1 MKKRK
6 TVALIL
12 AAAMVSSL
20 IPAKN
25 LTVQAENYQIST
37 EKTEKIAADG
47 NLVLDSAWEVEN
59 PTEGHLKLNEDGSIT
74 ITSEK
79 GALDEGAM
87 KNVLYY
93 KLPNSTD
100 YQFTVKVQGN
110 FSANYQGAHL
120 MITSGKNLQNAVG
133 VVRRYHGYLGGNYG
147 TNMLMGVMQNGGS
160 PSEYYEG
167 ATEIGDTFYLKLQK
181 QNGRITGYYSQ
192 EYSDN
197 AQDWNKIVDTTK
209 NNIEFVDKGS
219 ALIDPENIYLAI
231 AASNGGGNTPT
242 EITFSDLRVGGEPV
256 SFTTDPTV
264 LASISLDGAK
274 KMEVNGSQKLT
285 LAGKDYHGKEIS
297 DFDSVIYK
305 SSDEEVA
312 VVDENGI
319 VTGKKNGNVVITAEA
334 SKSGITKTAEIEIQV
349 GEIIVENSWELISFD
364 GNTKMTVELLTGGT
378 LQYRAE
384 QDGVMNIETSPLGL
398 VTDLG
403 DFSKKLV
410 VKNVSDIKEINE
422 TYEMIS
428 GKKDTYVNH
437 CKEQTLTFVKKDNPS
452 VEFDLI
458 IRVYDD
464 GTAYRYAV
472 RTENEGEEIQI
483 KDEISGLQLPGEA
496 NVYWMNYASSTWNY
510 EGQYEV
516 TTTEGL
522 KVNSTPSMPMLY
534 EKDGVYT
541 LFSEADLN
549 GSYTGSMFTV
559 GENGLLDVSFSKSQ
573 SGAVVTTVPF
583 KSPWRAAITGTEK
596 DIVENTMIENL
607 STPADYDT
615 YDFDSWVEPGLSSWS
630 WVANWGSGISD
641 QSKKE
646 THLNWIEFGS
656 EIGWKYYILDEGWN
670 PGGRG
675 HINGMYDWWPEVR
688 DYAKEKGVK
697 LWVWV
702 HVSDIDTKEEREKH
716 FSEWEKEGIVGIKP
730 DFFDGEG
737 QDKMKLYDELYKDAA
752 NHHLMLLVHGA
763 NKPTGEI
770 RTWPNV
776 YGREA
781 IRGQEAGGITA
792 EQYTMIPF
800 IRAAVGPAEVTE
812 EIRSKDFNKTT
823 MGFQIALTALVE
835 DGIHSMG
842 SAPDAYREIPEGMSY
857 YKNYPDG
864 WDNTEFVN
872 GEVGK
877 YLSIARQ
884 AGSNWYV
891 SGISVEPRTM
901 EIPCSFLKE
910 GEKYTALLYK
920 ENGRRDI
927 DMEVVQEVNSQSVLK
942 SDVLAGGG
950 YALRIIPISEIDG
963 ITSIIPEKT
972 EVAVEKGRTSES
984 IKITTLPENAEFRDV
999 VWTSLDES
1007 VATVDAEGRI
1017 RGIAEGETTIVV
1029 ASRFDKN
1036 VKAEIKVKVEPE
1048 KYLLNEKVWTVL
1060 NPSEQFVI
1068 NSETSATITTEY
1080 GVLGDKKWKNM
1091 FAMDVPN
1098 GEKDFTITAK
1108 ISGGLQANYQGG
1120 FITVFDKE
1128 NPDQLSVAAG
1138 RRYHS
1143 GMMGNHPQAMSMM
1156 TTGGSV
1162 PEFYC
1167 EDTEYN
1173 EDVYVKLEKKGNTFV
1188 GSYSYD
1194 GDNWNIITNKGTEMT
1209 VLNDKLAASE
1219 NLCVGFYAGAGGSET
1234 PVDVTISDFMYNGQK
1249 MPIAVENKKPVEI
1262 DKTELLAAIEYA
1274 KSQQKKEEYQ
1284 YLIPLVKEKFE
1295 AALATAEEV
1304 NSDMDATQE
1313 AVDAAY
1319 DNLLKMIHHLSFT
1332 GNTNSLKM
1340 LVDAAK
1346 GLLEEVYTPETWNV
1360 FTEALKSAEK
1370 VLAEENALQ
1379 PDIDAA
1385 RNALQTAMDN
1395 LKKIPVDKS
1404 KLEQLVKESEIK
1416 YESKLDEY
1424 TEETRGIFQEA
1435 LDAARGVLTD
1445 ETATQEQVQ
1454 AAHDNLRNAIF
1465 GLRLIPNKDALED
1478 LINRVEKLNLSVYS
1492 VETQKVLTNAL
1503 NSAKIV
1509 FADKNA
1515 TQTEIDNAVK
1525 LLQASVDGLKTSE
1538 TTDNNKPSGSTSTN
1552 KKPGTVNSENKTP
1565 VKTGDE
1571 MFPFAWSIAGISAI
1585 FAVAA
1590 ALFAGKKKQE
1600 RRKR

>member
-6 TVALIL
+6 TVALVL
-12 AAAMVSSL
+12 AAAMISSL
-20 IPAKN
+20 IPVKN

-37 EKTEKIAADG
+37 EKSEKNAADG

-59 PTEGHLKLNEDGSIT
+59 PTEGNLKINEDGSIT

-100 YQFTVKVQGN
+100 YQFTVKVQGK

-167 ATEIGDTFYLKLQK
+167 AAEIGDTFYLKLQK
-181 QNGRITGYYSQ
+181 QNGRITGYYAQ

-209 NNIEFVDKGS
+209 NNIEFVDKGN

-256 SFTTDPTV
+256 SFTTNPAD
-264 LASISLDGAK
+264 LASIILNGDK
-274 KMEVNGSQKLT
+274 KMEVNGSQKLIV
-285 LAGKDYHGKEIS
+285 AGKDYHGNEIS
-297 DFDSVIYK
+297 DFDSVTYK
-305 SSDEEVA
+305 SIDEEVA

-319 VTGKKNGNVVITAEA
+319 VTGKKNGNVVITVEV
-334 SKSGITKTAEIEIQV
+334 SKNGIIKTAEIEIQV
-349 GEIIVENSWELISFD
+349 GEIVVENSWELTSFD
-364 GNTKMTVELLTGGT
+364 GNTKMMVELLTGGT

-410 VKNVSDIKEINE
+410 VKNASEIKEINE
-422 TYEMIS
+422 TYEMLS

-437 CKEQTLTFVKKDNPS
+437 CKEQTLTFIRKEDPS
-452 VEFDLI
+452 VEFDVI
-458 IRVYDD
+458 MRVYDD

-472 RTENEGEEIQI
+472 RSAEEGKEIQI
-483 KDEISGLQLPGEA
+483 EDEISGLQLPGEA

-549 GSYTGSMFTV
+549 GGYTGSMFTV

-573 SGAVVTTVPF
+573 SGAVVSTVPF

-646 THLNWIEFGS
+646 THLNWIEFAS

-927 DMEVVQEVNSQSVLK
+927 DMEVIQEVNSQSVLK

-972 EVAVEKGRTSES
+972 EVTVEKGRTSES

-1007 VATVDAEGRI
+1007 VATVDGEGRI

-1029 ASRFDKN
+1029 ASKFDKD
-1036 VKAEIKVKVEPE
+1036 VKAEIKVKVDPE

-1128 NPDQLSVAAG
+1128 NPDGLSVAAG

-1143 GMMGNHPQAMSMM
+1143 GMMGAHPQAMSMM
-1156 TTGGSV
+1156 TTGGSIA
-1162 PEFYC
+1162 EFYC
-1167 EDTEYN
+1167 EDTQYEQ
-1173 EDVYVKLEKKGNTFV
+1173 DVYVKLEKSGNTFK
-1188 GSYSYD
+1188 GFYSYD
-1194 GDNWNIITNKGTEMT
+1194 GENWTAITNKGKEMVVT
-1209 VLNDKLAASE
+1209 NDRLAASE
-1219 NLCVGFYAGAGGSET
+1219 NLCVGFYAGSGGTDT
-1234 PVDVTISDFMYNGQK
+1234 PVEVTINDFTYNGDII
-1249 MPIAVENKKPVEI
+1249 PVAVENRQPEEVNKE
-1262 DKTELLAAIEYA
+1262 ELTALIEYA
-1274 KSQQKKEEYQ
+1274 KSQKEKTEYQ
-1284 YLIPLVKEKFE
+1284 YVVPIVKEKFE
-1295 AALATAEEV
+1295 AAITEAEDVLADEG
-1304 NSDMDATQE
+1304 ATQE
-1313 AVDAAY
+1313 TVDAAY
-1319 DNLLKMIHHLSFT
+1319 ERLLYMVQHLAFT
-1332 GNTNSLKM
+1332 GDTRDLKI
-1340 LVDAAK
+1340 LVDAVK
-1346 GLLEEVYTPETWNV
+1346 EYKEVVYTPESWAV
-1360 FTEALKSAEK
+1360 FKEALDAAEA
-1370 VLAEENALQ
+1370 VLADKNALQ
-1379 PDIDAA
+1379 KEIDAA
-1385 RNALQTAMDN
+1385 RESLDVATKKLVRIPVNRET
-1395 LKKIPVDKS
+1395 LKKLINKA
-1404 KLEQLVKESEIK
+1404 ETK
-1416 YESKLDEY
+1416 YEPKLDEY
-1424 TEETRGIFQEA
+1424 TSETAEIFLGVLNEA
-1435 LDAARGVLTD
+1435 RTIFVDEDAIQAEIDAAYT
-1445 ETATQEQVQ
+1445 
-1454 AAHDNLRNAIF
+1454 NLQNAIF
-1465 GLRLIPNKDALED
+1465 GLRLIPSKDKLDD
-1478 LINRVEKLNLSVYS
+1478 LINRVENMNLSMYTAES
-1492 VETQKVLTNAL
+1492 VEAVKAMLGE
-1503 NSAKIV
+1503 AKAV
-1509 FADKNA
+1509 FENEDA
-1515 TQTEIDNAVK
+1515 TQEEIDKAVERLRK
-1525 LLQASVDGLKTSE
+1525 SVDELKVAKAEQGDSDRISSMNKD
-1538 TTDNNKPSGSTSTN
+1538 DNS
-1552 KKPGTVNSENKTP
+1552 KKAA
-1565 VKTGDE
+1565 KTGD
-1571 MFPFAWSIAGISAI
+1571 AGAVIPATVALVAI
-1585 FAVAA
+1585 LAV
-1590 ALFAGKKKQE
+1590 LTVRKK
-1600 RRKR
+1600 R